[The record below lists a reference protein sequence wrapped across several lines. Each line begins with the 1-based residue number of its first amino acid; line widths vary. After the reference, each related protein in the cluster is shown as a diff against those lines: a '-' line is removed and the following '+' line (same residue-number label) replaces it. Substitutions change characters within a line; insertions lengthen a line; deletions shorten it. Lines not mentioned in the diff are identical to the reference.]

1 MRTSGS
7 TWAQRVVGEGV
18 RLLFENRGAVAVAVA
33 AAFAWDAS
41 LPRASLRLHPPLIVP
56 DMQISRIHLNSIWS
70 RHQLRLNVSLEQSSG
85 DPGPPARMEEP
96 VRIDQCNSIRD
107 FRSMARR
114 RLPGPIFHYIDGAAD
129 DEVTYRRNTEA
140 YERCD
145 LVPNVLAGVESIDM
159 STTVMGQKLKMP
171 LFCSPTAL
179 QRLFHHDGERA
190 VAKAA
195 EKFGTM
201 FGVSSLG
208 TVSVEEIGSTIS
220 TPKLFQLYFHKDRGL
235 TGSMIE
241 RCIAAD
247 FDVLALTVDT
257 ITGGNRERDLRTGF
271 TSPPRLTLKSLL
283 SFAVHPRWAVNYF
296 AHEKFALPQ
305 LKDYV
310 KEGSNVSVSV
320 GDYFSTMLDQSMN
333 WEDAE
338 NVRKKWGKQFCLK
351 GIMSVA
357 DAKRALDIGATAIM
371 LSNHGGRQLDGS
383 RSPFDQLAEIIDAV
397 GDRIDV
403 ICDGGIRRG
412 THVLKALS
420 LGAKACSGG
429 RFYLYAL
436 AAAGQVGVERALQNL
451 HNEIERD
458 MKLMGCRSINEC
470 RGAGR
475 RRKSPSKPTQ

>member
-1 MRTSGS
+1 
-7 TWAQRVVGEGV
+7 
-18 RLLFENRGAVAVAVA
+18 
-33 AAFAWDAS
+33 
-41 LPRASLRLHPPLIVP
+41 LRIEHC
-56 DMQISRIHLNSIWS
+56 HN
-70 RHQLRLNVSLEQSSG
+70 
-85 DPGPPARMEEP
+85 
-96 VRIDQCNSIRD
+96 IDD

-114 RLPGPIFHYIDGAAD
+114 SLPGPIFHYIDGAAD
-129 DEVTYRRNTEA
+129 DEVTYRRNVEA

-159 STTVMGQKLKMP
+159 STTVMGQRLDMP

-179 QRLFHHDGERA
+179 QRLFHHEGERA

-201 FGVSSLG
+201 FGISSLG
-208 TVSVEEIGSTIS
+208 TVSVEEIGSTIK

-235 TGSMIE
+235 TNSMIE
-241 RCIAAD
+241 RCIAAN

-283 SFAVHPRWAVNYF
+283 SFVMHPRWAVNYLTR
-296 AHEKFALPQ
+296 EKFELPQ

-310 KEGSNVSVSV
+310 KEGSNISVSV

-333 WEDAE
+333 WQDAE
-338 NVRKKWGKQFCLK
+338 AVRRKWGKQFCLK

-357 DAKRALDIGATAIM
+357 DAKRAVDIGASGIM
-371 LSNHGGRQLDGS
+371 VSNHGGRQLDGS
-383 RSPFDQLAEIIDAV
+383 RSPFDQLAEIVDAV
-397 GDRIDV
+397 GDKIDV

-420 LGAKACSGG
+420 IGAKACSGG

-436 AAAGQVGVERALQNL
+436 AAAGQAGVERALANL
-451 HNEIERD
+451 RTEIERD
-458 MKLMGCRSINEC
+458 MKLMGCRTINQLS
-470 RGAGR
+470 RDNLR
-475 RRKSPSKPTQ
+475 FR